1 MVATSASVLRLKTVF
16 STRWPLKIG
25 LNFHNFLRI
34 PLTYYR
40 SVSQAD
46 YPALEKL
53 SDAVIN
59 DKQKFE
65 RLIVPKEMLL
75 KMFNVS

>member
-1 MVATSASVLRLKTVF
+1 MSPVHL
-16 STRWPLKIG
+16 TR
-25 LNFHNFLRI
+25 
-34 PLTYYR
+34 YR

-75 KMFNVS
+75 KMFNVSRNSADNV

>member
-1 MVATSASVLRLKTVF
+1 MSPVHL
-16 STRWPLKIG
+16 TR
-25 LNFHNFLRI
+25 
-34 PLTYYR
+34 YR

-65 RLIVPKEMLL
+65 HLIVPKEMLL